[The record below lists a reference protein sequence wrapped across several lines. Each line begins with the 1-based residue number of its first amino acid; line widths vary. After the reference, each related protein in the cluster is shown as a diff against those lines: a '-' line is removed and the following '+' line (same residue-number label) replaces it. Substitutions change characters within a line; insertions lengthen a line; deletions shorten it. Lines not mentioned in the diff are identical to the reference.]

1 MEKYCTP
8 EFEFKKVLILSN
20 VTVFIICVLI
30 TWPFIILYALK
41 GYRYLGIGGM
51 SLLMGVFFMIFSVLF
66 NYLSKTV
73 TIYFDRK
80 RMYVK
85 DGDKKY
91 TEYLKRNILG
101 FYSYNYDECSSSFI
115 TIKIIFKNGKVINIT
130 DANISSKKDADKE
143 LMLKQFLSTAK
154 KQLDFTFIKKSRKR
168 SLLKLAAHW
177 YSRDPDKKESEAK
190 EADLE

>member
-30 TWPFIILYALK
+30 TWPSIILYALK

-85 DGDKKY
+85 DGDKEY
-91 TEYLKRNILG
+91 TGYLKRDILG
-101 FYSYNYDECSSSFI
+101 FYSYNYDERSSSFI

-143 LMLKQFLSTAK
+143 LMLKQFLLTAK
-154 KQLDFTFIKKSRKR
+154 RQLEFTFIKKNRRR
-168 SLLKLAAHW
+168 SLLKIGAHW
-177 YSRDPDKKESEAK
+177 YSRDPNEKDSNAN
-190 EADLE
+190 EADIV